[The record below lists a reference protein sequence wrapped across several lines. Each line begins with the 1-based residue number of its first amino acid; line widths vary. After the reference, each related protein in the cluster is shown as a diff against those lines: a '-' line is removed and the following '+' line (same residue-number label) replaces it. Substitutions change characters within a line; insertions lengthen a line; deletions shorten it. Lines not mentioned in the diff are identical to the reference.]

1 MEPKISDR
9 IKELYDQAQILVVDD
24 SVFSRALITRELL
37 TIGFNKE
44 QVQQAGSGREA
55 LEKIKEKTFDLFIID
70 IIMDEV
76 DGIAVLKEVKR
87 TQPAAKIIMCSSRNT
102 EDAVQE
108 SVCIGIDTFIVK
120 PHTAEIFQKALYRI
134 LLSGDEAGSPQN
146 NVMTWHA
153 KCHVCGQKMV
163 EVNAMDIVSFYCP
176 RNCMKLGPWSIVLV
190 NQSELDRIYGEAKRL
205 EV

>member
-1 MEPKISDR
+1 LEPEISDR

-24 SVFSRALITRELL
+24 SIFSRTLITRELL
-37 TIGFNKE
+37 TSGFNKE

-76 DGIAVLKEVKR
+76 DGIVVLKEVKR

-108 SVCIGIDTFIVK
+108 SVCIGIDSFIVK
-120 PHTAEIFQKALYRI
+120 PHTAEIFQKVLYRI
-134 LLSGDEAGSPQN
+134 LLSGDEAGSSQY

-163 EVNAMDIVSFYCP
+163 EVNAMDMVSFYCP

-190 NQSELDRIYGEAKRL
+190 KQSELDRIYGEAKRL